1 MLESVIATLVPV
13 AFVILLGYLAARFNY
28 LGVKER
34 VVLGKLVLTWLLPPL
49 LLSGI
54 LKTPREDLLNYK
66 VPLIFFVGLMLP
78 FLTVF
83 LFSRFAL
90 RYSQQAAT
98 LKAGL
103 LAFPDMV
110 FFGIPILHKLFG
122 PTSLY
127 VILIA
132 NLIPSLFII
141 PLTTLLMDLG
151 SGRSNGNGAD
161 ALLKSWRH
169 AIRQP
174 MVSFPI
180 VGALLVILKLHL
192 PTEVISSLD
201 LIGAGTTGLSLFVV
215 GLIIAEQKVQFS
227 GAVAIDVV
235 FKNLIHPAAMV
246 LTVLA
251 FGVHGVLAQE
261 AILLM
266 AIPSAVITTMFAQE
280 YGVLVA
286 ESSTAILATRVLSF
300 ATIPAVVALVRSWQ

>member
-1 MLESVIATLVPV
+1 
-13 AFVILLGYLAARFNY
+13 
-28 LGVKER
+28 
-34 VVLGKLVLTWLLPPL
+34 
-49 LLSGI
+49 
-54 LKTPREDLLNYK
+54 LLNYK
-66 VPLIFFVGLMLP
+66 VPLIFFVGLMVP
-78 FLTVF
+78 FVSVF
-83 LFSRFAL
+83 LISRFVL

-110 FFGIPILHKLFG
+110 FFGIPIFHSLFG
-122 PTSLY
+122 PASLY

-151 SGRSNGNGAD
+151 SKKSNGNGAD
-161 ALLKSWRH
+161 ALLRSWRH

-180 VGALLVILKLHL
+180 VGALLVILNLHV
-192 PTEVISSLD
+192 PNAVISSLD

-215 GLIIAEQKVQFS
+215 GLIIAEQKVELS
-227 GAVAIDVV
+227 RAVAIDVI

-246 LTVLA
+246 VTVLA
-251 FGVHGVLAQE
+251 FGVHGILARE

-280 YGVLVA
+280 YGVLVT
-286 ESSTAILATRVLSF
+286 ESSTAVLATRVLSF
-300 ATIPAVVALVRSWQ
+300 ATIPAVIALTRYWR